1 MKKKFERSIT
11 GKPLSNLGKPTKKPN
26 TTSLDKKNL
35 TSKKKNSET
44 L

>member
-11 GKPLSNLGKPTKKPN
+11 GIPTKKPN

-44 L
+44 P